1 MTSNDSHSLMFH
13 SDAMRDDTEDTF
25 VRLASIAEN
34 PNLTGA
40 GGGGAGAHNM
50 GPASSV
56 ERRGNSSQ

>member
-13 SDAMRDDTEDTF
+13 SDAKREDAEDAF

-34 PNLTGA
+34 PTLAGA
-40 GGGGAGAHNM
+40 GGGGAHNV